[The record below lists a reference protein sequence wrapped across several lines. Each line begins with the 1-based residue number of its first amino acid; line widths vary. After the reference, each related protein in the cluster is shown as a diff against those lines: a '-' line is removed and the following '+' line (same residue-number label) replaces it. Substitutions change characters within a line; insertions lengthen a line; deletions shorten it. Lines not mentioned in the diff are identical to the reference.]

1 MNILKKKNTELYAL
15 NGKFYVMWLGL
26 NFLKVPDENPV
37 LEQESMSE
45 TQLEVKKQR
54 PSKERRLSCKYNNYR

>member
-26 NFLKVPDENPV
+26 NFLKVPDENPGV
-37 LEQESMSE
+37 EKFNNKILN
-45 TQLEVKKQR
+45 LLREVQQ
-54 PSKERRLSCKYNNYR
+54 